1 MPWVKGQSGNPGGRP
16 KLDSRVS
23 ALAKKES
30 PAIFKK
36 LVRIAN
42 GKPATEKGDTPS
54 NTEILRA
61 MDMVFDRAWG
71 RPTIAESGGAFEGA
85 TINVDTG
92 FGRHRIEP
100 PTIDATPV
108 DQDQPAV
115 YGTNQSE

>member
-1 MPWVKGQSGNPGGRP
+1 MWVKGQSGNPGGRP

-71 RPTIAESGGAFEGA
+71 KASTAESAGAFQGA
-85 TINVDTG
+85 TIVVDTG
-92 FGRHRIEP
+92 IRRHTLEA

-108 DQDQPAV
+108 DDDQPVV
-115 YGTNQSE
+115 YGTDQPE

>member
-1 MPWVKGQSGNPGGRP
+1 MWVKGQSGNPGGRP

-42 GKPATEKGDTPS
+42 GKPATEKGETPS

-71 RPTIAESGGAFEGA
+71 RPTTAESSGAFQGA
-85 TINVDTG
+85 TILVHTG
-92 FGRHRIEP
+92 FSDAPLIA

-108 DQDQPAV
+108 DEEQPAV
-115 YGTNQSE
+115 NGTDQPE

>member
-1 MPWVKGQSGNPGGRP
+1 MWVKGQSGNPGGRP
-16 KLDSRVS
+16 KLDARVS

-42 GKPATEKGDTPS
+42 GKPATERGDAPS

-71 RPTIAESGGAFEGA
+71 KASTAESSGAFQGA
-85 TINVDTG
+85 QIIVDTG
-92 FGRHRIEP
+92 IRREKLNP
-100 PTIDATPV
+100 PTIDAMPV
-108 DQDQPAV
+108 DEEQPV
-115 YGTNQSE
+115 VNVSSEPE

>member
-16 KLDSRVS
+16 KLDARVS

-42 GKPATEKGDTPS
+42 GKPATEKGETPS

-61 MDMVFDRAWG
+61 MDMVFDRA
-71 RPTIAESGGAFEGA
+71 
-85 TINVDTG
+85 D
-92 FGRHRIEP
+92 
-100 PTIDATPV
+100 PV
-108 DQDQPAV
+108 APAV
-115 YGTNQSE
+115 KFGDQLFHQGGFTAVRLADEGYCLGCH